1 MFIIRKN
8 DNLPKISFKVR
19 AELERLSIFLDV
31 CAEFKF
37 CSCFNNLIDIIM
49 SMNNLR
55 RECQN
60 NKIKLFGQF
69 TYFQIKLRFMLYLDC
84 KRLNFVILK

>member
-37 CSCFNNLIDIIM
+37 CSCFNNL
-49 SMNNLR
+49 R